1 MAVPTAVSRPRQMS
15 TSANSF
21 APCSSLTHTMDRRAI
36 RPHNRQVPTQ
46 ASDDAFA
53 EVKAK
58 VDLVKVVSEHVR
70 LTKRNKDYWGLC
82 PFHQEDSPSF
92 HVNPQRQSWYCF
104 GCERKGD
111 VFTFVELIEKTDK
124 RGALVLLAE
133 RAGVELKQL
142 SPDQKDRADLRK
154 RVLAMLKLAAQYYEY
169 VLWKSPA
176 GEPGRRLLESRRVGE
191 ETARRF
197 QLGYAPA
204 GRGFAEYLRAKK
216 RSLVDAQEAGLMRRD
231 GTDFFAERLVIPI
244 RDERGQTLA
253 FTARAVRADEPKK
266 YINSPE
272 TPAYIKGRVVFGLD
286 LARDEIARRG
296 HAVMMEGQFDVIT
309 AHQFAVT
316 NAVASSGTALT
327 EEQVRLLKRFTDE
340 LLLVFDSDRAG
351 RDASRKAAVL
361 AAQHAMRSRVVA
373 VPGAKDPDEFLRSAG
388 PDAAA
393 RWDELVVKAPSGFE
407 AGMEEDAASLNPSK
421 PNQAG
426 LGAGR
431 LREWIR
437 QFPASL
443 PDRYREAARRH
454 RGRSQHMLLEEPEP
468 KPVSRVAPNGAGHR
482 AAARKLTASGYLVQ
496 LLAVRPGA
504 FDRVRARITPEE
516 LDPDDRP
523 IYARMLDS
531 YERAGLAGLE
541 ADLAGYSPEEQD
553 LIRRAWAAPPPNVDD
568 EVAVELAE
576 RIRLEHMKGMHSGI
590 IRELSEAE
598 RGRDSERVVRLEAEA
613 RELARAIKDME
624 RRG

>member
-1 MAVPTAVSRPRQMS
+1 
-15 TSANSF
+15 
-21 APCSSLTHTMDRRAI
+21 
-36 RPHNRQVPTQ
+36 VPTQ

-53 EVKAK
+53 EVKSK
-58 VDLVKVVSEHVR
+58 IDLVKVVSEHVR

-124 RGALVLLAE
+124 RGALLMLAE
-133 RAGVELKQL
+133 RAGVELRQL
-142 SPDQKDRADLRK
+142 SPDQKERADMRK

-216 RSLVDAQEAGLMRRD
+216 RSLIEAQEAGLMRRD

-244 RDERGQTLA
+244 RDERGQPLA
-253 FTARAVRADEPKK
+253 FTARTVRADEQRK

-296 HAVMMEGQFDVIT
+296 HAAVMEGQFDVIT
-309 AHQFAVT
+309 AHQFGVA

-351 RDASRKAAVL
+351 REASRKAAIL
-361 AAQHAMRSRVVA
+361 AAQTSMRTRVIS
-373 VPGAKDPDEFLRSAG
+373 VPGAKDPDEFLRAAG
-388 PDAAA
+388 PDAVA
-393 RWDELVVKAPSGFE
+393 RWDELVAKAPSGFE
-407 AGMEEDAASLNPSK
+407 AGMAEDAAGLNPSN
-421 PNQAG
+421 PNQVERVAARLRAWIHEFPAG
-426 LGAGR
+426 LHEGYA
-431 LREWIR
+431 
-437 QFPASL
+437 
-443 PDRYREAARRH
+443 EAAERH
-454 RGRSQHMLLEEPEP
+454 TGISRHLLLEEPET
-468 KPVSRVAPNGAGHR
+468 KPVKPPVSGGPPIRRPGE
-482 AAARKLTASGYLVQ
+482 RKLTASGYLVR
-496 LLAVRPGA
+496 LLAVRPIA
-504 FDRVRARITPEE
+504 FDHVRAKLTLDE

-523 IYARMLDS
+523 IFTRMLGS
-531 YERAGLAGLE
+531 YTNGGPTGLE
-541 ADLAGYSPEEQD
+541 ADLADYPPEEQD

-568 EVAVELAE
+568 DVAVELTE

-598 RGRDSERVVRLEAEA
+598 RGQDSERVARLETEA
-613 RELARAIKDME
+613 RELARAITDME

>member
-1 MAVPTAVSRPRQMS
+1 M
-15 TSANSF
+15 
-21 APCSSLTHTMDRRAI
+21 
-36 RPHNRQVPTQ
+36 PTQ

-53 EVKAK
+53 EVKSK

-70 LTKRNKDYWGLC
+70 LTKRNKDFWGLC

-92 HVNPQRQSWYCF
+92 HVSPQRQSWYCF

-124 RGALVLLAE
+124 RGALLMLAE

-142 SPDQKDRADLRK
+142 SPQQKERADIRK
-154 RVLAMLKLAAQYYEY
+154 RVLLMLKLAAQYYEY
-169 VLWKSPA
+169 VLWKTPT
-176 GEPGRRLLESRRVGE
+176 GETGRRLLESRRVGE

-216 RSLVDAQEAGLMRRD
+216 RSLIEAQEAGLMRRD

-244 RDERGQTLA
+244 RDERGQVLA
-253 FTARAVRADEPKK
+253 FTARTVRLDEQRK

-296 HAVMMEGQFDVIT
+296 HATVMEGQFDVIT
-309 AHQFAVT
+309 AHQFGVA

-351 RDASRKAAVL
+351 REASRKAAVL
-361 AAQHAMRSRVVA
+361 AAQNSMRSRVIV
-373 VPGAKDPDEFLRSAG
+373 VPGAKDPDEFLRAAG
-388 PDAAA
+388 PDAAQ
-393 RWDELVVKAPSGFE
+393 RWEELAAKAPSGFE
-407 AGMEEDAASLNPSK
+407 AGMAEDSAGLNPSN
-421 PNQAG
+421 PNQVERVAS
-426 LGAGR
+426 R
-431 LREWIR
+431 LRDWIR
-437 QFPASL
+437 EFPASL
-443 PDRYREAARRH
+443 REGYAEAAERHTGISRHLLLQDLEPDRQAR
-454 RGRSQHMLLEEPEP
+454 
-468 KPVSRVAPNGAGHR
+468 PVTTGLPPLRRRGAG
-482 AAARKLTASGYLVQ
+482 KLTASGYLMQ
-496 LLAVRPGA
+496 LLAVRPPA
-504 FDRVRARITPEE
+504 FDRVRTKVTSEE
-516 LDPDDRP
+516 LDEGDRA
-523 IYARMLDS
+523 IYIRMLES
-531 YERAGLAGLE
+531 YERGGPAGLE
-541 ADLAGYSPEEQD
+541 ADLADYPPEEQD

-568 EVAVELAE
+568 EVAVELSE

-598 RGRDSERVVRLEAEA
+598 RGRDSERVARLETEA
-613 RELARAIKDME
+613 RELARAITDME

>member
-1 MAVPTAVSRPRQMS
+1 
-15 TSANSF
+15 
-21 APCSSLTHTMDRRAI
+21 
-36 RPHNRQVPTQ
+36 VPTQ

-53 EVKAK
+53 EVKSK

-124 RGALVLLAE
+124 RGALLMLAE
-133 RAGVELKQL
+133 RAGVELRQL
-142 SPDQKDRADLRK
+142 SPEQKERADMRK

-216 RSLVDAQEAGLMRRD
+216 RSLIEAQEAGLMRRD

-244 RDERGQTLA
+244 RDERGQPLA
-253 FTARAVRADEPKK
+253 FTARTVRADEQRK

-296 HAVMMEGQFDVIT
+296 HAAVMEGQFDVIT
-309 AHQFAVT
+309 AHQFGVT
-316 NAVASSGTALT
+316 NTVASSGTALT

-351 RDASRKAAVL
+351 REASRKAAVL
-361 AAQHAMRSRVVA
+361 AAQNSMRTRVIS
-373 VPGAKDPDEFLRSAG
+373 VPGAKDPDEFLRGAG
-388 PDAAA
+388 PDAVA
-393 RWDELVVKAPSGFE
+393 RWEELVAKAPSGFE
-407 AGMEEDAASLNPSK
+407 AGMAEDAAGLNPSN
-421 PNQAG
+421 PNQVERVA
-426 LGAGR
+426 AR
-431 LREWIR
+431 LRAWIHE
-437 QFPASL
+437 FPTSL
-443 PDRYREAARRH
+443 HEGYSEAAERH
-454 RGRSQHMLLEEPEP
+454 TGISRHLLQEKPET
-468 KPVSRVAPNGAGHR
+468 KPVKPPINGGPPIR
-482 AAARKLTASGYLVQ
+482 RPGERKLTASGYLVR
-496 LLAVRPGA
+496 LLAVRPIA
-504 FDRVRARITPEE
+504 FDQVRTRLTLDE

-523 IYARMLDS
+523 IFTRMLGS
-531 YERAGLAGLE
+531 YTNGGPTGLE
-541 ADLAGYSPEEQD
+541 ADLADYPPEEQD

-568 EVAVELAE
+568 DVAVELTE

-598 RGRDSERVVRLEAEA
+598 RGQDSERVARLETEA
-613 RELARAIKDME
+613 RELARAITDME

>member
-124 RGALVLLAE
+124 RGALQMLAE
-133 RAGVELKQL
+133 RAGVELKKM
-142 SPDQKDRADLRK
+142 SPEQKDRADLRK
-154 RVLAMLKLAAQYYEY
+154 RILDMLKLAAQYYEY

-176 GEPGRRLLESRRVGE
+176 GEPGRKLLESRRVSE

-216 RSLVDAQEAGLMRRD
+216 RSLLDAQEAGLMRRD
-231 GTDFFAERLVIPI
+231 GADFFAERLVIPI
-244 RDERGQTLA
+244 RDERGQPLA
-253 FTARAVRADEPKK
+253 FTARTVRQDEQRK

-272 TPAYIKGRVVFGLD
+272 TAAYIKGRVVFGLD
-286 LARDEIARRG
+286 LARDAIARRG
-296 HAVMMEGQFDVIT
+296 HAVLMEGQFDVIT
-309 AHQFAVT
+309 SHHFGVT
-316 NAVASSGTALT
+316 NAVASSGTAMT
-327 EEQVRLLKRFTDE
+327 DDQVRLLKRFTDE

-351 RDASRKAAVL
+351 RAAMRKAATL
-361 AAQHAMRSRVVA
+361 AAAHGMRTRVVIL
-373 VPGAKDPDEFLRSAG
+373 PDAKDPDEFLRAAG
-388 PDAAA
+388 PDAATRWEDLVA
-393 RWDELVVKAPSGFE
+393 RAASGFE
-407 AGMEEDAASLNPSK
+407 AGMAEDSAGLNPSN
-421 PNQAG
+421 PNQVE
-426 LGAGR
+426 LVAGR
-431 LREWIR
+431 LRDWIR
-437 QFPASL
+437 QFPEGLRDGYA
-443 PDRYREAARRH
+443 EAAERH
-454 RGRSQHMLLEEPEP
+454 TGISRPLLLRDPEP
-468 KPVSRVAPNGAGHR
+468 APIPRPTNGLAGRVAGKKLSAG
-482 AAARKLTASGYLVQ
+482 SYLVQ
-496 LLAVRPGA
+496 LLAVRPAA
-504 FDRVRARITPEE
+504 FERVRPMLTPQE
-516 LDPDDRP
+516 LD
-523 IYARMLDS
+523 
-531 YERAGLAGLE
+531 
-541 ADLAGYSPEEQD
+541 Q
-553 LIRRAWAAPPPNVDD
+553 
-568 EVAVELAE
+568 
-576 RIRLEHMKGMHSGI
+576 
-590 IRELSEAE
+590 
-598 RGRDSERVVRLEAEA
+598 
-613 RELARAIKDME
+613 
-624 RRG
+624 

>member
-1 MAVPTAVSRPRQMS
+1 VPTLS
-15 TSANSF
+15 
-21 APCSSLTHTMDRRAI
+21 
-36 RPHNRQVPTQ
+36 
-46 ASDDAFA
+46 SDDAFA
-53 EVKAK
+53 EVKSK

-111 VFTFVELIEKTDK
+111 VFTFVELIDRTDK
-124 RGALVLLAE
+124 RGALMLLAE
-133 RAGVELKQL
+133 RAGVELRQL

-176 GEPGRRLLESRRVGE
+176 GEPGRRLLESRRVSE
-191 ETARRF
+191 ETARKF

-216 RSLVDAQEAGLMRRD
+216 RSLLDAQEAGLMRRD

-244 RDERGQTLA
+244 RDERGQPLA
-253 FTARAVRADEPKK
+253 FTARTVRADEPKK

-272 TPAYIKGRVVFGLD
+272 TPAYIKGRVVFALD

-296 HAVMMEGQFDVIT
+296 HATVMEGQFDVIT
-309 AHQFAVT
+309 AHQFGVA

-327 EEQVRLLKRFTDE
+327 DEQVRLLKRFTDE

-351 RDASRKAAVL
+351 REASRKAAVL
-361 AAQHAMRSRVVA
+361 AAQHSMRTRVVT
-373 VPGAKDPDEFLRSAG
+373 VPGAKDPDEFLRGAG
-388 PDAAA
+388 PDAVT
-393 RWDELVVKAPSGFE
+393 RWEELVAGAPSGFE
-407 AGMEEDAASLNPSK
+407 AGMAEDAAGLNPSN
-421 PNQAG
+421 PNQVERVA
-426 LGAGR
+426 AR

-437 QFPASL
+437 QFPATL
-443 PDRYREAARRH
+443 HEGYAEAAERH
-454 RGRSQHMLLEEPEP
+454 TGISRHLLLEEPEP
-468 KPVSRVAPNGAGHR
+468 KPTRAATNGAPR
-482 AAARKLTASGYLVQ
+482 RIPANRKLTASGYLVQ
-496 LLAVRPGA
+496 LLAVRPTA
-504 FDRVRARITPEE
+504 FEQVRTKITPQELEE
-516 LDPDDRP
+516 GDRGVFV
-523 IYARMLDS
+523 RMLES
-531 YERAGLAGLE
+531 YERGGPAGLE
-541 ADLAGYSPEEQD
+541 ADLADYPTEDQD

-598 RGRDSERVVRLEAEA
+598 RGRDSERVARLETEA
-613 RELARAIKDME
+613 RELARAITDRE
-624 RRG
+624 RRS

>member
-1 MAVPTAVSRPRQMS
+1 
-15 TSANSF
+15 
-21 APCSSLTHTMDRRAI
+21 
-36 RPHNRQVPTQ
+36 VPTQ

-53 EVKAK
+53 EVKSK

-92 HVNPQRQSWYCF
+92 HVIPQRQIWHCF
-104 GCERKGD
+104 GCERSGD

-124 RGALVLLAE
+124 RGALQMLAE
-133 RAGVELKQL
+133 RAGVELRKL
-142 SPDQKDRADLRK
+142 SPEQKERADVRK
-154 RVLAMLKLAAQYYEY
+154 RVLEMLKLAAQYYEY

-176 GEPGRRLLESRRVGE
+176 GEPGRRLLDSRRVTE
-191 ETARRF
+191 ETARKF

-231 GTDFFAERLVIPI
+231 GADFFAERLVIPI

-253 FTARAVRADEPKK
+253 FTARTVRQDEPRK

-272 TPAYIKGRVVFGLD
+272 TPAYIKGRVVYGLD

-296 HAVMMEGQFDVIT
+296 HAVVMEGQFDVIT
-309 AHQFAVT
+309 AHQFGVT

-327 EEQVRLLKRFTDE
+327 DDQVRLLKRFTDE

-351 RDASRKAAVL
+351 REATRKAAVL
-361 AAQHAMRSRVVA
+361 AAQHGMRTRVVG
-373 VPGAKDPDEFLRSAG
+373 VPGAKDPDEFLRGAG
-388 PDAAA
+388 PDASA
-393 RWDELVVKAPSGFE
+393 RWEELVAKAPSGFE
-407 AGMEEDAASLNPSK
+407 AGMEEDAAGLNPSK
-421 PNQAG
+421 PNQVE
-426 LGAGR
+426 LVAGR

-437 QFPASL
+437 QFPATL
-443 PDRYREAARRH
+443 HEGYAEAAERH
-454 RGRSQHMLLEEPEP
+454 TGISRHMLVEEPDP
-468 KPVSRVAPNGAGHR
+468 KPVRPPSNGTSPR
-482 AAARKLTASGYLVQ
+482 AHTRKLTASAYLVQ
-496 LLAVRPGA
+496 LLAVRPAA
-504 FDRVRARITPEE
+504 FERVRTRIAAEE

-523 IYARMLDS
+523 VFVRMLGS
-531 YERAGLAGLE
+531 YESGGPAGLE
-541 ADLAGYSPEEQD
+541 ADLAGYPPEEQD

-590 IRELSEAE
+590 IRQLSEAE
-598 RGRDSERVVRLEAEA
+598 RGHDSERVVRLEAEA

-624 RRG
+624 RRDWKSLV

>member
-1 MAVPTAVSRPRQMS
+1 M
-15 TSANSF
+15 
-21 APCSSLTHTMDRRAI
+21 
-36 RPHNRQVPTQ
+36 PTQ
-46 ASDDAFA
+46 SSDDAFA

-124 RGALVLLAE
+124 RGALQLLAE
-133 RAGVELKQL
+133 RAGVELKKL
-142 SPDQKDRADLRK
+142 SPEQKERADVRK
-154 RVLAMLKLAAQYYEY
+154 RVLDMLKLAAQYYEY
-169 VLWKSPA
+169 VLWQTPA
-176 GEPGRRLLESRRVGE
+176 GQAGRELLESRRVSE
-191 ETARRF
+191 ATARRF

-216 RSLVDAQEAGLMRRD
+216 RSLLDAQEAGLMRRD
-231 GTDFFAERLVIPI
+231 GGAFFAERLVIPI
-244 RDERGQTLA
+244 RDERGQPLA
-253 FTARAVRADEPKK
+253 FTARTVRQDEPRK

-296 HAVMMEGQFDVIT
+296 HAALMEGQFDVSA
-309 AHQFAVT
+309 AHQFGVP

-327 EEQVRLLKRFTDE
+327 EDQVRLLKRFTDE

-351 RDASRKAAVL
+351 REATRKAAVL
-361 AAQHAMRSRVVA
+361 AAQHGMRTRVVA
-373 VPGAKDPDEFLRSAG
+373 VPGAKDPDEFLRGAG

-393 RWDELVVKAPSGFE
+393 RWEELVTKAPSGFE
-407 AGMEEDAASLNPSK
+407 AGMEEDARGLNPSK
-421 PNQAG
+421 PNQVE
-426 LGAGR
+426 LVAGR
-431 LREWIR
+431 LRAWIG
-437 QFPASL
+437 QFPAGL
-443 PDRYREAARRH
+443 REGYAEAAERH
-454 RGRSQHMLLEEPEP
+454 TGISRHLLLEEPEP
-468 KPVSRVAPNGAGHR
+468 KRERAPGNGATPARRGPAR
-482 AAARKLTASGYLVQ
+482 AQTASAYLVQ
-496 LLAVRPGA
+496 LLAVRPAA
-504 FDRVRARITPEE
+504 FDVVRSKITAEE
-516 LDPDDRP
+516 MDPDDRP
-523 IYARMLDS
+523 VFIRMLGS
-531 YERAGLAGLE
+531 YENGGPAGLE
-541 ADLAGYSPEEQD
+541 ADLSRYPSEEQD

-568 EVAVELAE
+568 EVALELAE
-576 RIRLEHMKGMHSGI
+576 RIRVEHMKGVHSGI

-598 RGRDSERVVRLEAEA
+598 RGPDSERVVRLEAEA

>member
-1 MAVPTAVSRPRQMS
+1 
-15 TSANSF
+15 
-21 APCSSLTHTMDRRAI
+21 
-36 RPHNRQVPTQ
+36 VPTQ

-53 EVKAK
+53 EVKSK

-70 LTKRNKDYWGLC
+70 LTKRNRDYWGLC

-124 RGALVLLAE
+124 RGALQLLAE
-133 RAGVELKQL
+133 RAGVELKKL
-142 SPDQKDRADLRK
+142 SPEQKERVDLRK
-154 RVLAMLKLAAQYYEY
+154 RILDVLKLAAQYYEY
-169 VLWKSPA
+169 VLWKTPA
-176 GEPGRRLLESRRVGE
+176 GEPGRKLLESRRVGE

-231 GTDFFAERLVIPI
+231 GADFFAERLVIPI

-253 FTARAVRADEPKK
+253 FTARAVRQDEPRK

-272 TPAYIKGRVVFGLD
+272 TPAYIKGRVVYGLD

-296 HAVMMEGQFDVIT
+296 HATLMEGQFDVIT
-309 AHQFAVT
+309 AHQFGVA

-327 EEQVRLLKRFTDE
+327 DDQVRLLKRFSDE

-351 RDASRKAAVL
+351 REATRKAAVL
-361 AAQHAMRSRVVA
+361 AAQHAMRTRVVS

-393 RWDELVVKAPSGFE
+393 RWDELVAKAPSGFE
-407 AGMEEDAASLNPSK
+407 AGMEEDAAGLNPSK
-421 PNQAG
+421 PNQVELVA
-426 LGAGR
+426 AR

-443 PDRYREAARRH
+443 REGYAEAAERH
-454 RGRSQHMLLEEPEP
+454 TGISRHMLLEDAEP
-468 KPVSRVAPNGAGHR
+468 KPARPVPANGAGR
-482 AAARKLTASGYLVQ
+482 RPPARKLTASGYLVQ
-496 LLAVRPGA
+496 LLAVRPIA
-504 FDRVRARITPEE
+504 FDGVRSRLTPEE
-516 LDPDDRP
+516 LDSDDRAV
-523 IYARMLDS
+523 YVRMLES
-531 YERAGLAGLE
+531 YERGGPAGLE
-541 ADLAGYSPEEQD
+541 ADLAGYPSEEQD

-613 RELARAIKDME
+613 RELARAINDME

>member
-1 MAVPTAVSRPRQMS
+1 MPTLS
-15 TSANSF
+15 
-21 APCSSLTHTMDRRAI
+21 
-36 RPHNRQVPTQ
+36 
-46 ASDDAFA
+46 SDDAFA

-58 VDLVKVVSEHVR
+58 VDLVKVISEHVR
-70 LTKRNKDYWGLC
+70 LTRRNKDFWGLC

-124 RGALVLLAE
+124 RGALQMLAE
-133 RAGVELKQL
+133 RAGVELKKL
-142 SPDQKDRADLRK
+142 SPEQKERSDLRK
-154 RVLAMLKLAAQYYEY
+154 RVLDMLKLAARYYEH
-169 VLWKSPA
+169 VLWNSPA
-176 GEPGRRLLESRRVGE
+176 GESGRKLLESRRVSE
-191 ETARRF
+191 ETARKF
-197 QLGYAPA
+197 QLGFAPA

-216 RSLVDAQEAGLMRRD
+216 RSLLDAQEAGLMRRD
-231 GTDFFAERLVIPI
+231 GADFFAERLVIPI

-253 FTARAVRADEPKK
+253 FTARTVRQDEQRK

-272 TPAYIKGRVVFGLD
+272 TPAYIKGRVVYGLD

-296 HAVMMEGQFDVIT
+296 HAVVMEGQFDVIT
-309 AHQFAVT
+309 AHQFGVA

-327 EEQVRLLKRFTDE
+327 DEQVRLLKRFTDE

-351 RDASRKAAVL
+351 REATRKAAVL
-361 AAQHAMRSRVVA
+361 AAGHGLRTRVVS
-373 VPGAKDPDEFLRSAG
+373 VPGAKDPDEYLRGAG

-393 RWDELVVKAPSGFE
+393 RWEELVAKAPSGFE
-407 AGMEEDAASLNPSK
+407 AGMEEDSAGLNPSK
-421 PNQAG
+421 PNQVE
-426 LGAGR
+426 LVAGR

-437 QFPASL
+437 QFPAAL
-443 PDRYREAARRH
+443 HEGYAEAAERH
-454 RGRSQHMLLEEPEP
+454 TGISRHLLLEDPEP
-468 KPVSRVAPNGAGHR
+468 KAVRPPQNGSGHR
-482 AAARKLTASGYLVQ
+482 GPVRKLTASDYLVQ

-504 FDRVRARITPEE
+504 FDRMRTKITADE

-523 IYARMLDS
+523 IYVRMLGS
-531 YERAGLAGLE
+531 YERGGPAGLE
-541 ADLAGYSPEEQD
+541 ADLAGYPSEEQD

-598 RGRDSERVVRLEAEA
+598 RGRDSERVARLEAEA
-613 RELARAIKDME
+613 RELSRAITDME
-624 RRG
+624 RRS

>member
-1 MAVPTAVSRPRQMS
+1 M
-15 TSANSF
+15 
-21 APCSSLTHTMDRRAI
+21 
-36 RPHNRQVPTQ
+36 PTQ
-46 ASDDAFA
+46 SSDDAFA

-58 VDLVKVVSEHVR
+58 LDLVKVVSEHVR

-92 HVNPQRQSWYCF
+92 HVIPQRQIWHCF
-104 GCERKGD
+104 GCSRTGD
-111 VFTFVELIEKTDK
+111 VFTFIELIDKTDK
-124 RGALVLLAE
+124 RGALQILAE
-133 RAGVELKQL
+133 RAGVELRRL
-142 SPDQKDRADLRK
+142 SPEQKERSDLRK
-154 RVLAMLKLAAQYYEY
+154 RILDMLKLAAQYYEY
-169 VLWKSPA
+169 VLWKTPA
-176 GEPGRRLLESRRVGE
+176 GDRGRRLLESRRVGE
-191 ETARRF
+191 ETARKF

-253 FTARAVRADEPKK
+253 FTARTVRQDEQRK

-272 TPAYIKGRVVFGLD
+272 TPAYIKGRVVYGLD
-286 LARDEIARRG
+286 LAREEIARKG
-296 HAVMMEGQFDVIT
+296 NAVLTEGQFDVIT
-309 AHQFAVT
+309 AHQFGVT

-327 EEQVRLLKRFTDE
+327 EDQVRLLKRFTDE

-351 RDASRKAAVL
+351 REATRKAAVL
-361 AAQHAMRSRVVA
+361 AAHHSMRTRVVV
-373 VPGAKDPDEFLRSAG
+373 VPGAKDPDEFLRGAG
-388 PDAAA
+388 PDAPA
-393 RWDELVVKAPSGFE
+393 RWEELVAKAPSGFE
-407 AGMEEDAASLNPSK
+407 AGMEDDAAGLNPSK
-421 PNQAG
+421 PNQVE
-426 LGAGR
+426 LVAGR

-437 QFPASL
+437 EFPASL
-443 PDRYREAARRH
+443 REGYAEAAERH
-454 RGRSQHMLLEEPEP
+454 TGISRHMLLEDPEP
-468 KPVSRVAPNGAGHR
+468 KPVRPAAATNGAAGHR
-482 AAARKLTASGYLVQ
+482 GPVRKLTASAYLVQ
-496 LLAVRPGA
+496 LLAVRPPA
-504 FDRVRARITPEE
+504 FEIVRTKITAAE
-516 LDPDDRP
+516 LDSDDRP
-523 IYARMLDS
+523 VFVRMLDS
-531 YERAGLAGLE
+531 YERGGPAGLE
-541 ADLAGYSPEEQD
+541 ADLAGYPSEEQD
-553 LIRRAWAAPPPNVDD
+553 LIRRAWAAPPPNVED

>member
-1 MAVPTAVSRPRQMS
+1 M
-15 TSANSF
+15 
-21 APCSSLTHTMDRRAI
+21 
-36 RPHNRQVPTQ
+36 PTQ

-53 EVKAK
+53 EVKSK

-124 RGALVLLAE
+124 RGALLMLAE
-133 RAGVELKQL
+133 RAGVELRQL
-142 SPDQKDRADLRK
+142 SPEQKERADMRK

-191 ETARRF
+191 ETARLF

-216 RSLVDAQEAGLMRRD
+216 RSLIEAQEAGLMRRD

-244 RDERGQTLA
+244 RDERGQPLA
-253 FTARAVRADEPKK
+253 FTARAVRADEQRK

-296 HAVMMEGQFDVIT
+296 HAAVMEGQFDVIT
-309 AHQFAVT
+309 AHQFGVT
-316 NAVASSGTALT
+316 NTVASSGTALT

-351 RDASRKAAVL
+351 REASRKAAVL
-361 AAQHAMRSRVVA
+361 AAQNAMRTRVIS
-373 VPGAKDPDEFLRSAG
+373 VPGAKDPDEFLRGAG
-388 PDAAA
+388 PDAVA
-393 RWDELVVKAPSGFE
+393 RWEELVAKAPSGFE
-407 AGMEEDAASLNPSK
+407 AGMSEDAAGLNPSN
-421 PNQAG
+421 PNQVERVA
-426 LGAGR
+426 AR
-431 LREWIR
+431 LRAWIHE
-437 QFPASL
+437 FPASL
-443 PDRYREAARRH
+443 HEGYAEAAERNTGISRH
-454 RGRSQHMLLEEPEP
+454 LLLEEPET
-468 KPVSRVAPNGAGHR
+468 KPVKPPINGGPPVR
-482 AAARKLTASGYLVQ
+482 RPGERKLTASGYLVR
-496 LLAVRPGA
+496 LLAVRPIA
-504 FDRVRARITPEE
+504 FDQVRTRLNLEE

-523 IYARMLDS
+523 IFTRMLGS
-531 YERAGLAGLE
+531 YTNGGPSGLE
-541 ADLAGYSPEEQD
+541 ADLADYPPEDQD

-568 EVAVELAE
+568 DVAVELTE

-598 RGRDSERVVRLEAEA
+598 RGQDSERVARLETEA
-613 RELARAIKDME
+613 RELARAITDME